1 MSALRNVNAILRAIK
16 DYKGLRTSKE
26 LAKFLGVC
34 PSAISNWIARD
45 YLDEELIRSK
55 IPEVRIEFLQTG
67 EFPMTDRDVFIN
79 SLLKRIE
86 TLEDAIQKLEEK
98 YGEEKRI

>member
-1 MSALRNVNAILRAIK
+1 MGIRNVNAILRAIK
-16 DYKGLRTSKE
+16 DYKGLKTNRD
-26 LAKFLGVC
+26 LAEFLGLC

-45 YLDEELIRSK
+45 YLDEVLIRSK

-79 SLLKRIE
+79 TLLKRIE
-86 TLEDAIQKLEEK
+86 TLETAIEALEK
-98 YGEEKRI
+98 QIKREQ

>member
-1 MSALRNVNAILRAIK
+1 MRNVNAILRAIK
-16 DYKGLRTSKE
+16 DYKGLKTNRD
-26 LAKFLGVC
+26 LAKFLGVS

-45 YLDEELIRSK
+45 YLDEVLIRSK

-86 TLEDAIQKLEEK
+86 TLETAIEALEK
-98 YGEEKRI
+98 QIKREQ